1 MAKKVKY
8 DQKDGQYPKNSSTTY
23 EGIRYLTDNDGY
35 KSGIDFEYYQAMPG
49 FDAFMKETKTKN
61 FNSENDIKSFN
72 DFVAK
77 GTGSSSSSSS
87 GSKNIDLK
95 INGSN
100 SGGWDGKT
108 MKIDPDSATFT
119 GFDKIVSGGKLD
131 DPGTRLSKKEKYNDL
146 IEQIKGKHYDE
157 DGNLV
162 IPKFDKP
169 DRVNLK
175 KKQEKA
181 NKKLDKKFD
190 KKGYYKTD
198 EIKAPTLSDFG
209 IRNKYEEAGNELA
222 KRLGID
228 VDRPSDGPS
237 ILKEQKKRY
246 KKNGKLK
253 IPDYSLDQLGADYM
267 KIGKKNTST
276 EGINT

>member
-8 DQKDGQYPKNSSTTY
+8 DLKDGQYSKNSSTTY
-23 EGIRYLTDNDGY
+23 EGVRYLTDDDGY
-35 KSGIDFEYYQAMPG
+35 KSGIDFEYYKAMPG
-49 FDAFMKETKTKN
+49 FDAFMKDSKINN
-61 FNSENDIKSFN
+61 FNSENDVKNFN

-77 GTGSSSSSSS
+77 GTGSSSSSSD
-87 GSKNIDLK
+87 SKNNDLK

-131 DPGTRLSKKEKYNDL
+131 NPGTKLSKKEKYNDL

-162 IPKFDKP
+162 IPKFGKP
-169 DRVNLK
+169 DRIK
-175 KKQEKA
+175 RTKKQKKA
-181 NKKLDKKFD
+181 NKELDSKFG

-209 IRNKYEEAGNELA
+209 IRNKYEKAGTALA
-222 KRLGID
+222 DRLGID
-228 VDRPSDGPS
+228 KDRPSDGPA
-237 ILKEQKKRY
+237 ILRQQKKRY
-246 KKNGKLK
+246 DKSGALK
-253 IPDYSLDQLGADYM
+253 IPDYSLDKLGEKYM
-267 KIGKKNTST
+267 KIGKENTST
-276 EGINT
+276 AGVKR